1 MMRHLAKLS
10 AKNPI
15 YSIDSYDDSKAEIA
29 ERVLYSKPY
38 IAIMTGLLGY
48 HRHIRP
54 STPSNFKV
62 GANLDLA
69 TKCNLPDWLVKGCK
83 PIHVQEMQLFSPELK
98 AYVAWLIWQAPV
110 KDAKSK
116 AIAADAACVYEDA
129 LAYYTKLDPDGQRL
143 AARLLTLETAYPV
156 IAEIPFRVMAAGTLK
171 RSRGAAAADLDAA
184 GANLGKDDE

>member
-1 MMRHLAKLS
+1 
-10 AKNPI
+10 
-15 YSIDSYDDSKAEIA
+15 
-29 ERVLYSKPY
+29 VLYSKPY

-69 TKCNLPDWLVKGCK
+69 TKCKHSASTLAEIKLPALPDWLVKGCK

-116 AIAADAACVYEDA
+116 AIAADEACVYEDA

-143 AARLLTLETAYPV
+143 AARLLTLETAYPQSLRR
-156 IAEIPFRVMAAGTLK
+156 FRSV
-171 RSRGAAAADLDAA
+171 
-184 GANLGKDDE
+184 

>member
-1 MMRHLAKLS
+1 
-10 AKNPI
+10 
-15 YSIDSYDDSKAEIA
+15 
-29 ERVLYSKPY
+29 
-38 IAIMTGLLGY
+38 MTGLLGY

-62 GANLDLA
+62 GAILDLA
-69 TKCNLPDWLVKGCK
+69 TKCKYSASTLAEIKLPALPDWLVKGCK

-98 AYVAWLIWQAPV
+98 AYVAWLIWQHWQAQV

-129 LAYYTKLDPDGQRL
+129 LAYYTKLDPDRDGQRL

-156 IAEIPFRVMAAGTLK
+156 IVEIPFRVMAAGTLK

-184 GANLGKDDE
+184 GANLGKDDD